1 MNYCVPCKMFGDDN
15 VELSER
21 VTGKVAR
28 CLD

>member
-1 MNYCVPCKMFGDDN
+1 MNYCVPCKMFGDDT